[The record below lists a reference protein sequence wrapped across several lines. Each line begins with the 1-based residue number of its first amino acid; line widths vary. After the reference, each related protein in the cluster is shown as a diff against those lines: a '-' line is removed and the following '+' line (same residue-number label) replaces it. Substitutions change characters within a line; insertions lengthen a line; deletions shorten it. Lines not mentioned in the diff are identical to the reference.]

1 MKIYNVAVIY
11 GDQEI
16 EGYAVLAED
25 GKRAREVLAE
35 HLRGKRSYQYLQIRG
50 TVQGSFDG
58 RARVLGKM
66 SERGT
71 WS

>member
-11 GDQEI
+11 GDREF

-25 GKRAREVLAE
+25 GKRARELLAG
-35 HLRGKRSYQYLQIRG
+35 HLSGQGSYQYLQIRG
-50 TVQGSFDG
+50 IVKGSFDG

-66 SERGT
+66 VEPDT
-71 WS
+71 WR